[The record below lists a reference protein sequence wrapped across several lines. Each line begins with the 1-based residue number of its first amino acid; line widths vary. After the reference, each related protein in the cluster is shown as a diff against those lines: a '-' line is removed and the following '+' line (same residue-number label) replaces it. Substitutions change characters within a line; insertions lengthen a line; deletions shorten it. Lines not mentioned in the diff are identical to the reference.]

1 MKRLARFF
9 LDGLLAVLPLAVTIY
24 VIVWLFR
31 TLEKVLGGA
40 LQWALPEDLYVPGMG
55 IALGILVIFLLGL
68 LLRVWLIRKL
78 VGVVDAVF
86 DRVPLVK
93 SIYSAV
99 KDLTR
104 LFRGSGADPGKRVVM
119 VDMPGGAGALIGFV
133 TRDQF
138 GDAPDGIGEAGQ
150 VAVYLPMSYQLG
162 GYMLVVGKDR
172 VRTVDMPVEDAL
184 RFALTAG
191 AGEKDDGQ
199 VTPKPTNDEHAEGE
213 GTAEEEDA
221 VPG

>member
-24 VIVWLFR
+24 VLVWLFR
-31 TLEKVLGGA
+31 TLESVLGQA
-40 LQWALPEDLYVPGMG
+40 LQWALPEDLYIPGMG
-55 IALGILVIFLLGL
+55 IALGVVVIFMVGL

-78 VGVVDAVF
+78 VGVIDAVF

-104 LFRGSGADPGKRVVM
+104 LFRGGGADHGKRVVM
-119 VDMPGGAGALIGFV
+119 VDMPGDAGSLIGFV

-138 GDAPDGIGEAGQ
+138 GDVPDGIGEDGQ

-162 GYMLVVGKDR
+162 GYMLVVARDR

-191 AGEKDDGQ
+191 AGEKDDATK
-199 VTPKPTNDEHAEGE
+199 VDESSAVNDTGDE
-213 GTAEEEDA
+213 TADNT
-221 VPG
+221 

>member
-1 MKRLARFF
+1 MKRIARFF

-24 VIVWLFR
+24 VLVWLFR
-31 TLEKVLGGA
+31 TLENVLGRA
-40 LQWALPEDLYVPGMG
+40 LQWAMPEAWYIPGMG
-55 IALGILVIFLLGL
+55 IALGVVVIFLLGL
-68 LLRVWLIRKL
+68 MLRVWLIQKL
-78 VGVVDAVF
+78 VGVIDAVF

-104 LFRGSGADPGKRVVM
+104 MFRGSGADPGKRVVM
-119 VDMPGGAGALIGFV
+119 VDMPGGAGSLIGFV

-138 GDAPDGIGEAGQ
+138 DDVPDGIGEDGQ

-162 GYMLVVGKDR
+162 GYMLVVEKAR
-172 VRTVDMPVEDAL
+172 VRTVDMSVEDAL

-191 AGEKDDGQ
+191 AGEKDDSPAPG
-199 VTPKPTNDEHAEGE
+199 KPRNPERAESEDKTGEEVAEG
-213 GTAEEEDA
+213 
-221 VPG
+221 V